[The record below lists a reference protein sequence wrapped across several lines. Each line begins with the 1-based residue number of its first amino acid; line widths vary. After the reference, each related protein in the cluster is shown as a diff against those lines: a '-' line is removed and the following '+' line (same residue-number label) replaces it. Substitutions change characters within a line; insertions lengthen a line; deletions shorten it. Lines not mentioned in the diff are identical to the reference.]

1 MELTQKQKGNLTE
14 LQCLTSF
21 IEQGLNVSIPYGD
34 NARYDFIIDIDNQLF
49 RVQVK
54 TSSLKKADD
63 EGAIHF
69 SCKSSYTTNTG
80 VSNVRYTKDEIDF
93 FATFWKGICYLIPVQ
108 ECSLEKTLRLTPPK
122 NGQIKGIT
130 FASEYELIKQLE
142 KIKGG
147 SN

>member
-14 LQCLTSF
+14 LQCLTAF
-21 IEQGLNVSIPYGD
+21 VEQGLNVSVPYGD
-34 NARYDFIIDIDNQLF
+34 NARYDFIIDIQGKLL

-69 SCKSSYTTNTG
+69 SCRSSYTSSQG
-80 VSNVRYTKDEIDF
+80 VSNVKYTCDEIDF
-93 FATFWKGICYLIPVQ
+93 FATFWKGICYLVPIQ
-108 ECSLEKTLRLTPPK
+108 ECSVEKTLRLAPPK
-122 NGQIKGIT
+122 NGQVKGIT
-130 FASEYELIKQLE
+130 FASEYELSKQLE
-142 KIKGG
+142 KIIGG

>member
-14 LQCLTSF
+14 LQCLTAF

-69 SCKSSYTTNTG
+69 SCKSSYTTNAG

>member
-34 NARYDFIIDIDNQLF
+34 NARYDFVIDIGN
-49 RVQVK
+49 
-54 TSSLKKADD
+54 

-69 SCKSSYTTNTG
+69 SCKSSYTTNAG

-130 FASEYELIKQLE
+130 FASEDELIKQLE
-142 KIKGG
+142 KTKGG
-147 SN
+147 SNEALIK